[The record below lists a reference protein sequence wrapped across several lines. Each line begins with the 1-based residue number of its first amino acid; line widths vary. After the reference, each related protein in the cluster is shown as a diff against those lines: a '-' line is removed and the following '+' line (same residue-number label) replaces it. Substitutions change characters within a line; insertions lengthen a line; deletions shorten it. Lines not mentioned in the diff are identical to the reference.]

1 MKYCRRE
8 ELREDVLPGRI
19 IANAVGKDA
28 AIESEKMTVGF
39 GRYCAE
45 AGPMAPHN
53 HAEETVYI
61 IDAKRGRVRY
71 GGEPD
76 HLLHQLELKPG
87 MILHF
92 DALEWHVFEYEE
104 DGFVEILFLYG
115 QTDNIRP
122 EASA

>member
-61 IDAKRGRVRY
+61 IDAKRGRVR
-71 GGEPD
+71 
-76 HLLHQLELKPG
+76 
-87 MILHF
+87 
-92 DALEWHVFEYEE
+92 
-104 DGFVEILFLYG
+104 
-115 QTDNIRP
+115 
-122 EASA
+122 